1 METNEEEMVEET
13 NLDGETVKV
22 KPSTPREQFTKI
34 VGLLRQAEPFLA
46 AANREMNKVGY
57 QIATSYGV
65 TQPDLNYA
73 TQQITSLTA
82 MISELLDKES
92 THE

>member
-1 METNEEEMVEET
+1 MATNEELVEEI

-22 KPSTPREQFTKI
+22 KPATPREKFTKI

-46 AANREMNKVGY
+46 EATREMNKVEFSVAY
-57 QIATSYGV
+57 RYGIS
-65 TQPDLNYA
+65 QSDLAYA
-73 TQQITSLTA
+73 TQQIASV
-82 MISELLDKES
+82 MILVSELLDKES